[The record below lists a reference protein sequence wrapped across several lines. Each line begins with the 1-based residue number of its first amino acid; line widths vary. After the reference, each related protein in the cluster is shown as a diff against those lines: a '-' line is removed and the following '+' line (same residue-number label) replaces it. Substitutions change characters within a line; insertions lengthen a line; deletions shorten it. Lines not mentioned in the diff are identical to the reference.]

1 MRLIRK
7 FLQWLAERRSGKSPP
22 KEEQVVLTTFDGLV
36 DSPDPALNEDEVG
49 ADRPA
54 VKLDQEIDFSRVD
67 DLESY
72 TENLNVPTEDI
83 EAWISAG
90 LLYPDE
96 IRTAERMIQ
105 ILRKKGDSNKKHQR

>member
-7 FLQWLAERRSGKSPP
+7 FLQWLARGRFRKSSLN
-22 KEEQVVLTTFDGLV
+22 KEQVYLRALDMPAETHGTLV
-36 DSPDPALNEDEVG
+36 DDGAVDRGLPELKYDP
-49 ADRPA
+49 
-54 VKLDQEIDFSRVD
+54 EIDFSRVD

-105 ILRKKGDSNKKHQR
+105 ILRKKGAPPKTHQR

>member
-1 MRLIRK
+1 MRLLRR

-22 KEEQVVLTTFDGLV
+22 KEEQVVLTAFDGFV
-36 DSPDPALNEDEVG
+36 DSPDPVLDEGVVG

-105 ILRKKGDSNKKHQR
+105 ILRKKGAPTKTPQR

>member
-7 FLQWLAERRSGKSPP
+7 FLQWLSRGRFRQSSLNK
-22 KEEQVVLTTFDGLV
+22 EQVYLR
-36 DSPDPALNEDEVG
+36 AL
-49 ADRPA
+49 DRPA
-54 VKLDQEIDFSRVD
+54 ETHGTLVDDGAVDRGLPELKYDPEIDFSRVD

-105 ILRKKGDSNKKHQR
+105 ILRKKGVPTKTHQR